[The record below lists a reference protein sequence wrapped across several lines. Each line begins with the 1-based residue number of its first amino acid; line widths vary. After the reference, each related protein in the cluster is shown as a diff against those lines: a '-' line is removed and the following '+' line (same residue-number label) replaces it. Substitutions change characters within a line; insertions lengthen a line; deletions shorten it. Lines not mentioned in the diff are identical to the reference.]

1 MGATSIFFAYNQM
14 TFCWRLSLDSHRV
27 CDTWN
32 KTFARNLFLWERTP
46 VLLCHDYGNA
56 RMTEKVLKQVFFER
70 ASPERVSPE
79 TVYPVIGRLRY
90 LSFSPKKAIAAALFQ
105 EEMQHPHQIGLAG
118 RKYYD
123 PRVGSSES
131 VSFH

>member
-1 MGATSIFFAYNQM
+1 MWATFVFFAYDKM
-14 TFCWRLSLDSHRV
+14 TFCWRLSIDFHCVR
-27 CDTWN
+27 DTEN
-32 KTFARNLFLWERTP
+32 KTFGRSLFLRECTP
-46 VLLCHDYGNA
+46 VLLCHDYGND